1 MMNRR
6 WHSLIL
12 IGCLFSLAFT
22 PTHQKWVKLG
32 ERTVNHT
39 VDRDEIVVKAKKGVF
54 RKIKL
59 KVKHRKVTFRDVKV
73 HFANGDVQDVALRR
87 EIPAGGQTRE
97 IDLEGKNR
105 VITKVVFWYNTTSV
119 RGKRAKVQL
128 LGER

>member
-1 MMNRR
+1 MMNQR

-12 IGCLFSLAFT
+12 IGCLFSLALT
-22 PTHQKWVKLG
+22 PTHLKWVKLG
-32 ERTVNHT
+32 ERTVNHA
-39 VDRDEIVVKAKKGVF
+39 VDRDEIVVSAKKGVF
-54 RKIKL
+54 KKIKF
-59 KVKHRKVTFRDVKV
+59 KVKRRKVTFRDVKV

-87 EIPAGGQTRE
+87 EIPAGGQTRD

>member
-12 IGCLFSLAFT
+12 IGCLFSLALT
-22 PTHQKWVKLG
+22 PTPMKWVKLG

-73 HFANGDVQDVALRR
+73 HFANGAVQDVNLRR
-87 EIPAGGQTRE
+87 EIPAGGETRT

-105 VITKVVFWYNTTSV
+105 VIKKVVFWYNTTSV